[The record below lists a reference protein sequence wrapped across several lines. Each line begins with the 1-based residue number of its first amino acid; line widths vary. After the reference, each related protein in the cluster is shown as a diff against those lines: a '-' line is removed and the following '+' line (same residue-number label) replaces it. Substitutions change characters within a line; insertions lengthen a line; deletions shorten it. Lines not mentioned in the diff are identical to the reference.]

1 MKKEYDMQFDKYY
14 NPYAREVVNGAA
26 LIICPKCRGVCP
38 GKFECDKIEQYINET
53 IHTIM
58 KGEK

>member
-1 MKKEYDMQFDKYY
+1 MVYAKEVII
-14 NPYAREVVNGAA
+14 EAA
-26 LIICPKCRGVCP
+26 SVICPKCRGVCP

-53 IHTIM
+53 IRAMM

>member
-1 MKKEYDMQFDKYY
+1 MQFDKYY

-38 GKFECDKIEQYINET
+38 VKFECDNIEQYINET
-53 IHTIM
+53 IHAMM

>member
-1 MKKEYDMQFDKYY
+1 MQTEKYS
-14 NPYAREVVNGAA
+14 NTYACEVVNVAA
-26 LIICPKCRGVCP
+26 LIVCSKCRGVCP

-53 IHTIM
+53 IHAMM